1 MDIIY
6 EFSKLGVGGKVQ
18 FLFIVVAFVFMV
30 FSCLGWVLELF
41 FRRFVSQKKWVNP
54 GFLKGP
60 YLPIY
65 GTGVVMLTAY
75 IFLMRVWEDL
85 FPNPI
90 LFDIV
95 IVLGIGVVMTVIE
108 LIGGLIFI
116 KGMNIRLWDYS
127 NRKFNYKG
135 IICLEF
141 SLIWTALGA
150 VFYFFLFDPIV
161 NMIIK
166 FLTLDWIMIAIFL
179 MGMFYGV
186 LLLDLINSLQIA
198 GKIKQFAKENQIV
211 LKIEELKIHIQEK
224 VDKKEFKFLS
234 PFKSSGSL
242 AEHLKSFIAEQKGKL
257 ERKGTKERSEERDT
271 DEEKNP

>member
-1 MDIIY
+1 M
-6 EFSKLGVGGKVQ
+6 
-18 FLFIVVAFVFMV
+18 
-30 FSCLGWVLELF
+30 
-41 FRRFVSQKKWVNP
+41 
-54 GFLKGP
+54 
-60 YLPIY
+60 
-65 GTGVVMLTAY
+65 
-75 IFLMRVWEDL
+75 
-85 FPNPI
+85 
-90 LFDIV
+90 
-95 IVLGIGVVMTVIE
+95 
-108 LIGGLIFI
+108 
-116 KGMNIRLWDYS
+116 
-127 NRKFNYKG
+127 
-135 IICLEF
+135 EF

-186 LLLDLINSLQIA
+186 FLLDLINSLQIA

-234 PFKSSGSL
+234 PFKSRGSL
-242 AEHLKSFIAEQKGKL
+242 AEHLNSFIAEQKGKL

>member
-6 EFSKLGVGGKVQ
+6 EFSKLELGGKIQ

-65 GTGVVMLTAY
+65 GIGVVTLTAY
-75 IFLMRVWEDL
+75 IFLMHLWEDC
-85 FPNPI
+85 FPNQI
-90 LFDIV
+90 LFDVV
-95 IVLGIGVVMTVIE
+95 IILGIGVLMTVIE

-116 KGMNIRLWDYS
+116 QGMNIRLWDYS

-150 VFYFFLFDPIV
+150 VFYFLLFDPIV
-161 NMIIK
+161 NMIIN
-166 FLTLDWIMIAIFL
+166 FLSLEWLTIAIFL
-179 MGMFYGV
+179 MGAFYGILV
-186 LLLDLINSLQIA
+186 LDLIDSLQIA
-198 GKIKQFAKENQIV
+198 GKIKQFAKENHVV
-211 LKIEELKIHIQEK
+211 LKIERLKIYIQER

-234 PFKSSGSL
+234 PLKAGGSL
-242 AEHLKSFIAEQKGKL
+242 VEHLKSFIAEQKGKSDKKDVEEKTGECDL
-257 ERKGTKERSEERDT
+257 DEERKS
-271 DEEKNP
+271 

>member
-6 EFSKLGVGGKVQ
+6 EFSKLELGGKIQ

-65 GTGVVMLTAY
+65 GIGVVTLTAY
-75 IFLMRVWEDL
+75 IFLMHLWEDC
-85 FPNPI
+85 FPNQI
-90 LFDIV
+90 LFDVV
-95 IVLGIGVVMTVIE
+95 IILGIGVLMTVIE

-116 KGMNIRLWDYS
+116 QGMNIRLWDYS

-150 VFYFFLFDPIV
+150 GFYFLLFDPIV
-161 NMIIK
+161 NMIIN
-166 FLTLDWIMIAIFL
+166 FLSLEWLTIAIFL
-179 MGMFYGV
+179 MGAFYGILV
-186 LLLDLINSLQIA
+186 LDLIDSLQIA
-198 GKIKQFAKENQIV
+198 GKIKQFAKENHVV
-211 LKIEELKIHIQEK
+211 LKIEKLKIYIQER

-234 PFKSSGSL
+234 PLKAGGSL
-242 AEHLKSFIAEQKGKL
+242 VEHLKSFIAEQKGKSD
-257 ERKGTKERSEERDT
+257 KKDVEEKTGECDL
-271 DEEKNP
+271 DEEGKS

>member
-6 EFSKLGVGGKVQ
+6 EFSKLELGGKIQ

-65 GTGVVMLTAY
+65 GIGVVTLTAY
-75 IFLMRVWEDL
+75 IFLMHLLEDC
-85 FPNPI
+85 FPNQI
-90 LFDIV
+90 LFDVV
-95 IVLGIGVVMTVIE
+95 IILGIGVLMTVIE

-116 KGMNIRLWDYS
+116 QGMNIRLWDYS

-150 VFYFFLFDPIV
+150 VFYFLLFDPIV
-161 NMIIK
+161 NMIIN
-166 FLTLDWIMIAIFL
+166 FLSLEWLTIAIFL
-179 MGMFYGV
+179 MGAFYGILV
-186 LLLDLINSLQIA
+186 LDLIDSLQIA
-198 GKIKQFAKENQIV
+198 GKIKQFAKENHVV
-211 LKIEELKIHIQEK
+211 LKIERLKIYIQER

-234 PFKSSGSL
+234 PLKAGGSL
-242 AEHLKSFIAEQKGKL
+242 VEHLKSFIAEQKGKSDKKDVEEKTGECDL
-257 ERKGTKERSEERDT
+257 DEERKS
-271 DEEKNP
+271 

>member
-1 MDIIY
+1 MDILY
-6 EFSKLGVGGKVQ
+6 EFSKLELGGKIQ

-65 GTGVVMLTAY
+65 GIGVVTLTAY
-75 IFLMRVWEDL
+75 IFVMLLWKDA
-85 FPNPI
+85 FPSEI
-90 LFDIV
+90 LFDVV
-95 IVLGIGVVMTVIE
+95 IVLGIGVLMTLIE

-116 KGMNIRLWDYS
+116 QGMNIRLWDYS

-141 SLIWTALGA
+141 SLIWMALGA
-150 VFYFFLFDPIV
+150 VFYFFLFNPIV
-161 NMIIK
+161 NMIIH
-166 FLTLDWIMIAIFL
+166 FLSLKWITIAIFL
-179 MGMFYGV
+179 MGMFYGI
-186 LLLDLINSLQIA
+186 LLLDLIDSLQIA
-198 GKIKQFAKENQIV
+198 GKIKKFAKENQVV
-211 LKIEELKIHIQEK
+211 LKIEKLKIYIQER

-234 PFKSSGSL
+234 PLKAGGSL
-242 AEHLKSFIAEQKGKL
+242 VEHLKSFIAEQKGKL
-257 ERKGTKERSEERDT
+257 DKKERDT
-271 DEEKNP
+271 DEKKEDYDNPSDD